1 MSSRLKLLSFV
12 LPALFVLAFTACSSS
27 NNKSSSNNSGSSNAN
42 TSSQASAGKKLSA
55 CDYAG
60 QVVKAFSTLGAA
72 ALTSPSGDANAAK
85 NTVNSVVGGT
95 KQALS
100 DLQSITPPDDF
111 KQFHADFVAA
121 IQDVVNQLQ
130 DAQKSLDAGDPTK
143 ALSSLSTSLSGFTDK
158 ADQLQKKYP
167 SQTKKLDA
175 CPSATS

>member
-1 MSSRLKLLSFV
+1 
-12 LPALFVLAFTACSSS
+12 
-27 NNKSSSNNSGSSNAN
+27 SGSSNAN
-42 TSSQASAGKKLSA
+42 TSSQASSGKKLSA

-60 QVVKAFSTLGAA
+60 QVVKAFSTLASA
-72 ALTSPSGDANAAK
+72 SLSSAPTDVNSAK
-85 NTVNSVVGGT
+85 STVNSVVDRT

-100 DLQSITPPDDF
+100 NLQGIKPPDDF

-130 DAQKSLDAGDPTK
+130 DAQKSLDAGDLPK
-143 ALSSLSTSLSGFTDK
+143 ALSALNTDLSGFTDK